1 MKLIKQII
9 PVSSTVRPGK
19 IYPKYYICIH
29 ETDNTSKGAN
39 AKAHADLLMR
49 KARENDGYYVSYHFA
64 VDDRCVYQMIP
75 EKENAYHAGDGKGP
89 GNLNSIGIEICV
101 NKDGD
106 FEKALLNTAELVAD
120 LYKKFSLWR
129 GDMRQHYDF
138 SSYKKNCPKTIRNS
152 GRWEEFLDMCDR
164 AYDKKYGAG
173 KKKEEEELKAL
184 EKCGKLEKKLND
196 LTNKLNKLSTENDHI
211 RQKLINKQDKII
223 TRENPFEWEKEAVDY
238 CVSQGIIKGDGEKI
252 DLSEPVNM
260 GKMTVV
266 IYRVIMHIKKWFVKK
281 EDFLKYNTK

>member
-39 AKAHADLLMR
+39 AKAHADLLMS
-49 KARENDGYYVSYHFA
+49 KAKENDGYYVSYHFA
-64 VDDRCVYQMIP
+64 VDDGCVYQMIP
-75 EKENAYHAGDGKGP
+75 ENENAYHAGDGKGP

-101 NKDGD
+101 NKDGN
-106 FEKALLNTAELVAD
+106 FEKALLNAAELVAD

-129 GDMRQHYDF
+129 GDMRQHHDF
-138 SSYKKNCPKTIRNS
+138 SSYKKNCPKILRNS

-173 KKKEEEELKAL
+173 EKKEEEELKAL
-184 EKCGKLEKKLND
+184 EKCEALEKELKELKKQLN
-196 LTNKLNKLSTENDHI
+196 
-211 RQKLINKQDKII
+211 NKQDKII
-223 TRENPFEWEKEAVDY
+223 TREEPFDWEREAVEY

-260 GKMTVV
+260 GKMAVLL
-266 IYRVIMHIKKWFVKK
+266 YRVIMHIKKWFVKK
-281 EDFLKYNTK
+281 EDCKNFYTK